1 MTDGKRCATM
11 QKRGG
16 CEMYTKISHD
26 IQQSYYQTQ
35 YANDGQRFVAW
46 YLRNVHGLNT
56 VEAKDCITDGA
67 NDKQIDAVYIN
78 NQDST
83 IYIIQGKFLSGEYV
97 DAEPVREVLAS
108 WMLIQDLDKLQDS
121 ANAKLKVKINEISAA
136 LEDDYAICFE
146 LITTAQLSEQAQ
158 ADAETFTKKLADS
171 DELNANLV
179 VVDNEMLKFKYDE
192 ALNKTNNYIN
202 FTFMLEP
209 GKYLELEVNGTRAVL
224 AAVPLKDCVNIPGIK
239 DGRLF
244 RKNVRQSLG
253 NSNKVNK
260 GIARTIKKEPGDFF
274 FYHNGITAI
283 CSKIDIQDGRITVK
297 DLNIVNG
304 CQSLSTIFNC
314 GESAKKSY
322 GYILFKFYEMS
333 NNEKADKITNSTNSQ
348 SAVKARDLRSN
359 DKIVL
364 SIKKNYE
371 QTYPNGYMVTKRGEN
386 VDTSKYDADHIIQLT
401 DLGKEL
407 VAWHSQRPTLSYSE
421 TKIFDI
427 YFTQLFKKDYPAEDV
442 QALHELHSAVMSKWT
457 PDNPMGINESLL
469 AMKSYAP
476 FHHLFA
482 ISVIF
487 AEVSNMS
494 DWVPRPSKVLD
505 QLKKENLMDA
515 VINMAG
521 KTLNAAFKNANSKAV
536 AENKVFSP
544 QNWIKSKASIIT
556 LTEALRVRL
565 DVMTDDGTEL
575 GTKIQIC
582 CKLDKRD
589 FESRWTAD

>member
-1 MTDGKRCATM
+1 
-11 QKRGG
+11 
-16 CEMYTKISHD
+16 MYTKILHD
-26 IQQSYYQTQ
+26 IQQAYYQDN

-46 YLRNVHGLNT
+46 YLRNIHGLNT
-56 VEAKDCITDGA
+56 IEAKDCITDGA

-83 IYIIQGKFLSGEYV
+83 IYIIQGKFISSEYI
-97 DAEPVREVLAS
+97 DAEPVREVLSS
-108 WMLIQDLDKLQDS
+108 WVLVQDLDQLQDS
-121 ANAKLKVKINEISAA
+121 ANSKLKVKINEISSA
-136 LEDDYAICFE
+136 LEDDFEICFE
-146 LITTAQLSEQAQ
+146 LITTAKLSDSAQ
-158 ADAETFTKKLADS
+158 ADADTFSKRLADS
-171 DELNANLV
+171 EELNADFV
-179 VVDNEMLKFKYDE
+179 VVDNEMLKIKYDE

-202 FTFMLEP
+202 FTFQLET
-209 GKYLELEVNGTRAVL
+209 GKYLELELNGTRAVL
-224 AAVPLKDCVNIPGIK
+224 AAIPLKDCVNIPGIK

-260 GIARTIKKEPGDFF
+260 GIAKTIKKEPGDFF

-283 CSKIDIQDGRITVK
+283 CSKIEIKNGQATAK
-297 DLNIVNG
+297 DLNVVNG

-314 GESAKKSY
+314 GEAAKKSY
-322 GYILFKFYEMS
+322 GYILFKFYEMANS
-333 NNEKADKITNSTNSQ
+333 EKADKITNSTNSQ

-386 VDTSKYDADHIIQLT
+386 VDATRYDSCHIIQLT

-407 VAWHSQRPTLSYSE
+407 IAWHSQRPTLSYSE

-427 YFTQLFKKDYPAEDV
+427 YFTQLFKKEYPAEDV
-442 QALHELHSAVMSKWT
+442 QALHELHSAVMSRWN
-457 PDNPMGINESLL
+457 PDNPMGLNESLL

-482 ISVIF
+482 VSVVF
-487 AEVSNMS
+487 SEVSNMS
-494 DWVPRPSKVLD
+494 EMVPRPSKVLEN
-505 QLKKENLMDA
+505 LKKFDMLDT

-521 KTLNAAFKNANSKAV
+521 KTLNRAFKNANSKAIS
-536 AENKVFSP
+536 ENKVFSP
-544 QNWIKSKASIIT
+544 QNWIKSKASIVT

-565 DVMTDDGTEL
+565 DAMEDDETSL
-575 GTKIQIC
+575 GTKIQAC
-582 CKLDKRD
+582 CKLEKRD

>member
-1 MTDGKRCATM
+1 
-11 QKRGG
+11 
-16 CEMYTKISHD
+16 MYTKILHD
-26 IQQSYYQTQ
+26 IQQDYYQNN
-35 YANDGQRFVAW
+35 YANEGQRFVAW
-46 YLRNVHGLNT
+46 YLRNIHGLDT

-78 NQDST
+78 NQEST
-83 IYIIQGKFLSGEYV
+83 IYIIQGKFIASEYI
-97 DAEPVREVLAS
+97 DAEPVREVLSS
-108 WMLIQDLDKLQDS
+108 WVLVQNLNQLQEA

-136 LEDDYAICFE
+136 LDDGYEICFE
-146 LITTAQLSEQAQ
+146 LVTTATLTDQAQ
-158 ADAETFTKKLADS
+158 RDVDMFSKKLAD
-171 DELNANLV
+171 DEELDANFV

-202 FTFMLEP
+202 FTFQLEP
-209 GKYLELEVNGTRAVL
+209 GKYLELELNGTRAVL
-224 AAVPLKDCVNIPGIK
+224 AAIPLKDCVNIPGIK

-260 GIARTIKKEPGDFF
+260 GIARTIKKESGDFF

-283 CSKIDIQDGRITVK
+283 CSKIDIRNGQATVK
-297 DLNIVNG
+297 DLNVVNG

-314 GESAKKSY
+314 GETAKKSC
-322 GYILFKFYEMS
+322 GYILFKFYEMANS
-333 NNEKADKITNSTNSQ
+333 EKADKITNSTNSQ

-371 QTYPNGYMVTKRGEN
+371 QMYPNGYLVTKRGEN
-386 VDTSKYDADHIIQLT
+386 VDTTKYDSGHIIQLT

-407 VAWHSQRPTLSYSE
+407 IAWHSQRPTLSYSE

-442 QALHELHSAVMSKWT
+442 QALHELHNVVMKKWNT
-457 PDNPMGINESLL
+457 DNPIGLNESLL
-469 AMKSYAP
+469 AMKAYAP
-476 FHHLFA
+476 FHHLYA

-487 AEVSNMS
+487 AEVSDMS
-494 DWVPRPSKVLD
+494 EMVPRPSKVIEK
-505 QLKKENLMDA
+505 LKKCDMMETVVN
-515 VINMAG
+515 IAG
-521 KTLNAAFKNANSKAV
+521 KTLNRAFKNANSKAV
-536 AENKVFSP
+536 SENKVFSP
-544 QNWIKSKASIIT
+544 QNWIKSKTSIIT

-565 DVMTDDGTEL
+565 DAMEDDETNL
-575 GTKIQIC
+575 GAKIQVC
-582 CKLDKRD
+582 CKLEKQD
-589 FESRWTAD
+589 FGPRWTAD

>member
-1 MTDGKRCATM
+1 
-11 QKRGG
+11 
-16 CEMYTKISHD
+16 MYAKILHD
-26 IQQSYYQTQ
+26 IQQAYYQDN

-46 YLRNVHGLNT
+46 YLRNIHGLNT

-78 NQDST
+78 NQEST
-83 IYIIQGKFLSGEYV
+83 IYIIQGKFISGEYI
-97 DAEPVREVLAS
+97 DAEPVREVLSS
-108 WMLIQDLDKLQDS
+108 WILLQDLNQLQDA
-121 ANAKLKVKINEISAA
+121 ANSKLKVKINEISAA
-136 LEDDYAICFE
+136 LDDDYAICFE
-146 LITTAQLSEQAQ
+146 LVTTAKLTDQAQ
-158 ADAETFTKKLADS
+158 LDADAFSKKLSDS
-171 DELNANLV
+171 EELSANFV
-179 VVDNEMLKFKYDE
+179 VVDDEMLKVKYDE

-202 FTFMLEP
+202 FTFQLEP
-209 GKYLELEVNGTRAVL
+209 GKYLDIELNGTRAVL
-224 AAVPLKDCVNIPGIK
+224 AAIPLKDCVNIPGIK

-260 GIARTIKKEPGDFF
+260 SIAKTIKKEPGDFF
-274 FYHNGITAI
+274 FFHNGITAI
-283 CSKIDIQDGRITVK
+283 CSKMDIQNGQLTVK

-304 CQSLSTIFNC
+304 CQSLSTIFSC
-314 GESAKKSY
+314 GEAAKKSY
-322 GYILFKFYEMS
+322 GYILFKFYEMANS
-333 NNEKADKITNSTNSQ
+333 EKADKITNSTNSQ

-386 VDTSKYDADHIIQLT
+386 VDTTRYDAGHIIQLT

-407 VAWHSQRPTLSYSE
+407 IAWHSQRPTLSYSE

-427 YFTQLFKKDYPAEDV
+427 YFNQLFKRDYPAEDV
-442 QALHELHSAVMSKWT
+442 QALHELHSAIMSKWN

-469 AMKSYAP
+469 AMKAYAP
-476 FHHLFA
+476 FHHLYA
-482 ISVIF
+482 VSIIF

-494 DWVPRPSKVLD
+494 EMVPRPSKVLA
-505 QLKKENLMDA
+505 QLKGCAMLDTI
-515 VINMAG
+515 INIAG
-521 KTLNAAFKNANSKAV
+521 KTLNRAFKNANSKYI

-544 QNWIKSKASIIT
+544 QNWIKSKASIVS

-565 DVMTDDGTEL
+565 DAMEDDETNL
-575 GTKIQIC
+575 GAKIQNC
-582 CKLDKRD
+582 CKLEKQD

>member
-1 MTDGKRCATM
+1 
-11 QKRGG
+11 
-16 CEMYTKISHD
+16 MYSKILHD
-26 IQQSYYQTQ
+26 IQQAYYQDN

-46 YLRNVHGLNT
+46 YLRNIHGLNT

-83 IYIIQGKFLSGEYV
+83 IYIIQGKFMSGEYI
-97 DAEPVREVLAS
+97 DAEPVREVLSS
-108 WMLIQDLDKLQDS
+108 WILVQDLDQLQDA
-121 ANAKLKVKINEISAA
+121 ANLKLKVKINEISAA
-136 LEDDYAICFE
+136 LDDDYEICFE
-146 LITTAQLSEQAQ
+146 LITTAKLTDQAQ
-158 ADAETFTKKLADS
+158 MDADAFSKKLSDS
-171 DELNANLV
+171 EELNANFV
-179 VVDNEMLKFKYDE
+179 VVDNEMLKVKYDE

-202 FTFMLEP
+202 FTFQLES
-209 GKYLELEVNGTRAVL
+209 GKYLEVELNGTRAVL
-224 AAVPLKDCVNIPGIK
+224 AAIPLKDCVNIPGIK

-260 GIARTIKKEPGDFF
+260 GIAKTIKKEPGDFF

-283 CSKIDIQDGRITVK
+283 CSKIDIQNGQLTVK

-304 CQSLSTIFNC
+304 CQSLSTIFSC
-314 GESAKKSY
+314 GEAAKKSY
-322 GYILFKFYEMS
+322 GYILFKFYEMENS
-333 NNEKADKITNSTNSQ
+333 EKADKITNSTNSQ

-386 VDTSKYDADHIIQLT
+386 VDTTRYDAGHIIQLT

-407 VAWHSQRPTLSYSE
+407 IAWHSQRPTLSYSE

-427 YFTQLFKKDYPAEDV
+427 YFNQLFKKDYPAEDV
-442 QALHELHSAVMSKWT
+442 QALHELHSTVMSRWN
-457 PDNPMGINESLL
+457 PDNPMGLNESLL

-476 FHHLFA
+476 FHHLYA

-487 AEVSNMS
+487 AETSNMS
-494 DWVPRPSKVLD
+494 EMVPRPSKVLA
-505 QLKKENLMDA
+505 QLKKCDMMDTI
-515 VINMAG
+515 VNIAG
-521 KTLNAAFKNANSKAV
+521 KTLNRAFKNANSKAV
-536 AENKVFSP
+536 AENRVFSP
-544 QNWIKSKASIIT
+544 QNWIKSKASIVT

-565 DVMTDDGTEL
+565 DAMEDDETNL
-575 GTKIQIC
+575 GAKIQSC
-582 CKLDKRD
+582 CKLEKQD

>member
-1 MTDGKRCATM
+1 
-11 QKRGG
+11 
-16 CEMYTKISHD
+16 MYVKILHD
-26 IQQSYYQTQ
+26 IQQAYYQDN
-35 YANDGQRFVAW
+35 YPNDGQRFVAW
-46 YLRNVHGLNT
+46 YLRNIHGLNT
-56 VEAKDCITDGA
+56 VEAKDCITDGV

-83 IYIIQGKFLSGEYV
+83 IYIIQGKFMSGEYI
-97 DAEPVREVLAS
+97 DAEPVREVLSS
-108 WMLIQDLDKLQDS
+108 WVLVQDLNQLQDA

-136 LEDDYAICFE
+136 LDDDYEICFE
-146 LITTAQLSEQAQ
+146 LITTAKLTNQAQ
-158 ADAETFTKKLADS
+158 SDADTFSKKLADN
-171 DELNANLV
+171 EEMNANFI
-179 VVDNEMLKFKYDE
+179 VVDSEMLKFKYDE

-202 FTFMLEP
+202 FTFQLEE
-209 GKYLELEVNGTRAVL
+209 GKYLELELNGIRAVL
-224 AAVPLKDCVNIPGIK
+224 AAVPLKDCISIPGIK

-260 GIARTIKKEPGDFF
+260 GIAKTIKKEPGDFF

-283 CSKIDIQDGRITVK
+283 CSNFDIQNGQLTVK

-314 GESAKKSY
+314 GEAAKKSY
-322 GYILFKFYEMS
+322 GYILFKFYEMANS
-333 NNEKADKITNSTNSQ
+333 EKADKITNSTNSQ

-364 SIKKNYE
+364 NIKKNYE

-386 VDTSKYDADHIIQLT
+386 VDTTKYDAGHIIQLT

-407 VAWHSQRPTLSYSE
+407 IAWHSQRPTLSYSE

-442 QALHELHSAVMSKWT
+442 QALHELHSTVTNKWN
-457 PDNPMGINESLL
+457 PDNPMGLNESLL

-476 FHHLFA
+476 FHHLYA

-487 AEVSNMS
+487 AEISNMS
-494 DWVPRPSKVLD
+494 EMVPRPSKVLA
-505 QLKKENLMDA
+505 QLKKYDMMDT
-515 VINMAG
+515 VVNIAG
-521 KTLNAAFKNANSKAV
+521 KTLNRAFKNANSKAI
-536 AENKVFSP
+536 AENRVFSP
-544 QNWIKSKASIIT
+544 QNWIKSKTSLVT

-565 DVMTDDGTEL
+565 DAMEDDETNL
-575 GTKIQIC
+575 GAKIQNC
-582 CKLDKRD
+582 CKLEKQD

>member
-1 MTDGKRCATM
+1 
-11 QKRGG
+11 
-16 CEMYTKISHD
+16 MYAKILHD
-26 IQQSYYQTQ
+26 IQQDYYQAN

-46 YLRNVHGLNT
+46 YLRNIHGLNT

-67 NDKQIDAVYIN
+67 NDKQIDAVYIS

-83 IYIIQGKFLSGEYV
+83 IYIIQGKFIASEYI

-108 WMLIQDLDKLQDS
+108 WVLVQDLDKLQDS
-121 ANAKLKVKINEISAA
+121 ANSKLKVKINEISVA
-136 LEDDYAICFE
+136 LEDDYEICFE
-146 LITTAQLSEQAQ
+146 LITTSKLSDQAQ
-158 ADAETFTKKLADS
+158 ADADTFSKKLADS
-171 DELNANLV
+171 DELNANFIV
-179 VVDNEMLKFKYDE
+179 IDNEMLKFKYDE

-202 FTFMLEP
+202 FTFQLEE
-209 GKYLELEVNGTRAVL
+209 GKYIELELNGTRAVL
-224 AAVPLKDCVNIPGIK
+224 AAIPLKDCVNIPGIK

-283 CSKIDIQDGRITVK
+283 CSKIEIQNGQATVK

-314 GESAKKSY
+314 GEAAKKSY
-322 GYILFKFYEMS
+322 GYILFKFYEMANS
-333 NNEKADKITNSTNSQ
+333 EKADKITNSTNSQ

-386 VDTSKYDADHIIQLT
+386 VDTARYDTNYIIQLT

-407 VAWHSQRPTLSYSE
+407 TAWHSQRPTLSYSE

-442 QALHELHSAVMSKWT
+442 HALHELHSAVMSRWN
-457 PDNPMGINESLL
+457 PDNPMGLNESLL

-482 ISVIF
+482 VSVVF

-494 DWVPRPSKVLD
+494 EMVPRPSKVLEN
-505 QLKKENLMDA
+505 LKKYDMLDT
-515 VINMAG
+515 VINMTG
-521 KTLNAAFKNANSKAV
+521 KTLNRAFKNANSKAIS
-536 AENKVFSP
+536 ENKVFSP
-544 QNWIKSKASIIT
+544 QNWIKSKASIVA

-565 DVMTDDGTEL
+565 DAMEDDETSL
-575 GTKIQIC
+575 GTKIQTC
-582 CKLDKRD
+582 CKLEKQD

>member
-1 MTDGKRCATM
+1 
-11 QKRGG
+11 
-16 CEMYTKISHD
+16 MYSKILHD
-26 IQQSYYQTQ
+26 IQQAYYQDN

-46 YLRNVHGLNT
+46 YLRNIHGLNT

-83 IYIIQGKFLSGEYV
+83 IYIIQGKFMSGEYI
-97 DAEPVREVLAS
+97 DAEPVREVLSS
-108 WMLIQDLDKLQDS
+108 WILVQDLDQLQDA
-121 ANAKLKVKINEISAA
+121 ANLKLKVKINEISAA
-136 LEDDYAICFE
+136 LDDDYEICFE
-146 LITTAQLSEQAQ
+146 LITTAKLTDQAQ
-158 ADAETFTKKLADS
+158 MDADAFSKKLSDS
-171 DELNANLV
+171 EELNANFV
-179 VVDNEMLKFKYDE
+179 VVDNEMLKVKYDE

-202 FTFMLEP
+202 FTFQLES
-209 GKYLELEVNGTRAVL
+209 GKYLEVELNGTRAVL
-224 AAVPLKDCVNIPGIK
+224 AAIPLKDCVNIPGIK

-260 GIARTIKKEPGDFF
+260 GIAKTIKKEPGDFF

-283 CSKIDIQDGRITVK
+283 CSKIDIQNGQLTVK

-304 CQSLSTIFNC
+304 CQSLSTIFSC
-314 GESAKKSY
+314 GEAAKKSY
-322 GYILFKFYEMS
+322 GYILFKFYEMANS
-333 NNEKADKITNSTNSQ
+333 EKADKITNSTNSQ

-386 VDTSKYDADHIIQLT
+386 VDTTRYDAGHIIQLT

-407 VAWHSQRPTLSYSE
+407 IAWHSQRPTLSYSE

-427 YFTQLFKKDYPAEDV
+427 YFNQLFKKDYPAEDV
-442 QALHELHSAVMSKWT
+442 QALHELHSTVMSRWT
-457 PDNPMGINESLL
+457 PDNPMGLNESLL

-476 FHHLFA
+476 FHHLYA

-487 AEVSNMS
+487 AETSNMS
-494 DWVPRPSKVLD
+494 EMVPRPSKVLA
-505 QLKKENLMDA
+505 QLKKCDMMDTI
-515 VINMAG
+515 VNIAG
-521 KTLNAAFKNANSKAV
+521 KTLNRAFKNANSKAV
-536 AENKVFSP
+536 AENRVFSP
-544 QNWIKSKASIIT
+544 QNWIKSKASIVT

-565 DVMTDDGTEL
+565 DAMEDDETNL
-575 GTKIQIC
+575 GAKIQSC
-582 CKLDKRD
+582 CKLEKQD

>member
-1 MTDGKRCATM
+1 
-11 QKRGG
+11 
-16 CEMYTKISHD
+16 MYSKILHD
-26 IQQSYYQTQ
+26 IQQAYYQDN

-46 YLRNVHGLNT
+46 YLRNIHGLNT

-83 IYIIQGKFLSGEYV
+83 IYIIQGKFMSGEYI
-97 DAEPVREVLAS
+97 DAEPVREVLSS
-108 WMLIQDLDKLQDS
+108 WILVQDLDQLQDA
-121 ANAKLKVKINEISAA
+121 ANLKLKVKINEISAA
-136 LEDDYAICFE
+136 LDDDYEICFE
-146 LITTAQLSEQAQ
+146 LITTAKLTDQAQ
-158 ADAETFTKKLADS
+158 MDADAFSKKLSDS
-171 DELNANLV
+171 EELNANFV
-179 VVDNEMLKFKYDE
+179 VVDNEMLKVKYDE

-202 FTFMLEP
+202 FTFQLES
-209 GKYLELEVNGTRAVL
+209 GKYLEVELNGTRAVL
-224 AAVPLKDCVNIPGIK
+224 AAIPLKDCVNIPGIK

-260 GIARTIKKEPGDFF
+260 GIAKTIKKEPGDFF

-283 CSKIDIQDGRITVK
+283 CSKIDIQNGQLTVK

-304 CQSLSTIFNC
+304 CQSLSTILSC
-314 GESAKKSY
+314 GEAAKKSY
-322 GYILFKFYEMS
+322 GYILFKFYEMANS
-333 NNEKADKITNSTNSQ
+333 EKADKITNSTNSQ

-386 VDTSKYDADHIIQLT
+386 VDTTRYDAGHIIQLT

-407 VAWHSQRPTLSYSE
+407 IAWHSQRPTLSYSE

-427 YFTQLFKKDYPAEDV
+427 YFNQLFKKDYPAEDV
-442 QALHELHSAVMSKWT
+442 QALHELHSTVMSRWN
-457 PDNPMGINESLL
+457 PDNPMGLNESLL

-476 FHHLFA
+476 FHHLYA

-487 AEVSNMS
+487 AETSNMS
-494 DWVPRPSKVLD
+494 EMVPRPSKVLA
-505 QLKKENLMDA
+505 QLKKCDMMDTI
-515 VINMAG
+515 VNIAG
-521 KTLNAAFKNANSKAV
+521 KTLNRAFKNANSKAV
-536 AENKVFSP
+536 AENRVFSP
-544 QNWIKSKASIIT
+544 QNWIKSKASIVT

-565 DVMTDDGTEL
+565 DAMEDDETNL
-575 GTKIQIC
+575 GAKIQSC
-582 CKLDKRD
+582 CKLEKQD

>member
-1 MTDGKRCATM
+1 
-11 QKRGG
+11 
-16 CEMYTKISHD
+16 MYSKILHD
-26 IQQSYYQTQ
+26 IQQAYYQDN

-46 YLRNVHGLNT
+46 YLRNIHGLNT

-83 IYIIQGKFLSGEYV
+83 IYIIQGKFMSGEYI
-97 DAEPVREVLAS
+97 DAEPVREVLSS
-108 WMLIQDLDKLQDS
+108 WILVQDLDQLQDA
-121 ANAKLKVKINEISAA
+121 ANLKLKVKINEISAA
-136 LEDDYAICFE
+136 LDDDYEICFE
-146 LITTAQLSEQAQ
+146 LITTAKLTDQAQ
-158 ADAETFTKKLADS
+158 MDADAFSKKLSDS
-171 DELNANLV
+171 EELNANFV
-179 VVDNEMLKFKYDE
+179 VVDNEMLKVKYDE

-202 FTFMLEP
+202 FTFQLES
-209 GKYLELEVNGTRAVL
+209 GKYLEVELNGTRAVL
-224 AAVPLKDCVNIPGIK
+224 AAIPLKDCVNIPGIK

-260 GIARTIKKEPGDFF
+260 GIAKTIKKEPGDFF

-283 CSKIDIQDGRITVK
+283 CSKIDIQNGQLTVK

-304 CQSLSTIFNC
+304 CQSLSTIFSC
-314 GESAKKSY
+314 GEAAKKSY
-322 GYILFKFYEMS
+322 GYILFKFYEMANS
-333 NNEKADKITNSTNSQ
+333 EKADKITNSTNSQ

-386 VDTSKYDADHIIQLT
+386 VDATRYDAGHIIQLT

-407 VAWHSQRPTLSYSE
+407 IAWHSQRPTLSYSE

-427 YFTQLFKKDYPAEDV
+427 YFNQLFKKDYPAEDV
-442 QALHELHSAVMSKWT
+442 QALHELHSTVMSRWN
-457 PDNPMGINESLL
+457 PDNPMGLNESLL

-476 FHHLFA
+476 FHHLYA

-487 AEVSNMS
+487 AETSNMS
-494 DWVPRPSKVLD
+494 EMVPRPSKVLA
-505 QLKKENLMDA
+505 QLKKCDMMDTI
-515 VINMAG
+515 VNIAG
-521 KTLNAAFKNANSKAV
+521 KTLNRAFKNANSKAV
-536 AENKVFSP
+536 TENRVFSP
-544 QNWIKSKASIIT
+544 QNWIKSKASIVT

-565 DVMTDDGTEL
+565 DAMEDDETNL
-575 GTKIQIC
+575 GAKIQSC
-582 CKLDKRD
+582 CKLEKQD

>member
-1 MTDGKRCATM
+1 
-11 QKRGG
+11 
-16 CEMYTKISHD
+16 MYAKILHD
-26 IQQSYYQTQ
+26 IQQTYYQDN

-46 YLRNVHGLNT
+46 YLRNIHGLNT

-83 IYIIQGKFLSGEYV
+83 IYIIQGKFMSGEYI
-97 DAEPVREVLAS
+97 DAEPVREVLSS
-108 WMLIQDLDKLQDS
+108 WILVQDLNQLQDA
-121 ANAKLKVKINEISAA
+121 ANSKLKVKINEISAA
-136 LEDDYAICFE
+136 LDDDYDICFE
-146 LITTAQLSEQAQ
+146 LVTTAKLTDQAQ
-158 ADAETFTKKLADS
+158 MDADAFSKKLSDS
-171 DELNANLV
+171 DELNANFV
-179 VVDNEMLKFKYDE
+179 VVDDEMLKVKYDE

-202 FTFMLEP
+202 FTFQLES
-209 GKYLELEVNGTRAVL
+209 GKYLEVELNGTRAVL
-224 AAVPLKDCVNIPGIK
+224 AAIPLKDCVNIPGIK

-260 GIARTIKKEPGDFF
+260 GIAKTIKKEPGDFF

-283 CSKIDIQDGRITVK
+283 CSKIDIQNGQLTVK

-304 CQSLSTIFNC
+304 CQSLSTIFSC
-314 GESAKKSY
+314 GEAAKKSY
-322 GYILFKFYEMS
+322 GYILFKFYEMANS
-333 NNEKADKITNSTNSQ
+333 EKADKITNSTNSQ

-386 VDTSKYDADHIIQLT
+386 VDTTRYDAGHIIQLT

-407 VAWHSQRPTLSYSE
+407 IAWHSQRPILSYSE

-427 YFTQLFKKDYPAEDV
+427 YFNQLFKKDYPAEDV
-442 QALHELHSAVMSKWT
+442 QALHELHSAIMSKWN

-476 FHHLFA
+476 FHHLYA
-482 ISVIF
+482 VSVIF
-487 AEVSNMS
+487 AEISNMS
-494 DWVPRPSKVLD
+494 EMVPRPSKVLA
-505 QLKKENLMDA
+505 QLKECDMMDTI
-515 VINMAG
+515 INIAG
-521 KTLNAAFKNANSKAV
+521 KTLNRAFKNASSKAI
-536 AENKVFSP
+536 ADNKVFSP
-544 QNWIKSKASIIT
+544 QNWIKSKASIVS

-565 DVMTDDGTEL
+565 DAMEDDETNL
-575 GTKIQIC
+575 GAKVQRC
-582 CKLDKRD
+582 CKLEKQD

>member
-1 MTDGKRCATM
+1 
-11 QKRGG
+11 
-16 CEMYTKISHD
+16 MYAKILHD
-26 IQQSYYQTQ
+26 IQQTYYQDN

-46 YLRNVHGLNT
+46 YLRNIHGLNT

-83 IYIIQGKFLSGEYV
+83 IYIIQGKFMSSEYI
-97 DAEPVREVLAS
+97 DAEPVREVLSS
-108 WMLIQDLDKLQDS
+108 WILVQDLNRLQDA
-121 ANAKLKVKINEISAA
+121 ANLKLKVKINEISAA
-136 LEDDYAICFE
+136 LDDDYEICFE
-146 LITTAQLSEQAQ
+146 LITTAKLTDQAQ
-158 ADAETFTKKLADS
+158 MDADAFSKKLSDS
-171 DELNANLV
+171 EEMNANFV

-202 FTFMLEP
+202 FTFQLES
-209 GKYLELEVNGTRAVL
+209 GKYLEVELNGTRAVL
-224 AAVPLKDCVNIPGIK
+224 AAIPLKDCVNIPGIK

-260 GIARTIKKEPGDFF
+260 GIAKTIKKEPGDFF

-283 CSKIDIQDGRITVK
+283 CSKIDIQNGQATVK

-304 CQSLSTIFNC
+304 CQSLSTIFSC
-314 GESAKKSY
+314 GEAAKKSY
-322 GYILFKFYEMS
+322 GYILFKFYEMANS
-333 NNEKADKITNSTNSQ
+333 EKADKITNSTNSQ

-386 VDTSKYDADHIIQLT
+386 VDTTKYDAGHIIQLT

-407 VAWHSQRPTLSYSE
+407 IAWHSQRPTLSYSE

-427 YFTQLFKKDYPAEDV
+427 YFNQLFKKDYPAEDV
-442 QALHELHSAVMSKWT
+442 QALHELHSAIMSKWN

-476 FHHLFA
+476 FHHLYA
-482 ISVIF
+482 VSVIF
-487 AEVSNMS
+487 AEISNMS
-494 DWVPRPSKVLD
+494 EKVPRPSKVLA
-505 QLKKENLMDA
+505 QLKKCDMMDTI
-515 VINMAG
+515 VNIAG
-521 KTLNAAFKNANSKAV
+521 KTLNRAFKNANSKAI
-536 AENKVFSP
+536 AENRVFSP
-544 QNWIKSKASIIT
+544 QNWIKSKASIVS

-565 DVMTDDGTEL
+565 DAMEDDETNL
-575 GTKIQIC
+575 GTKIQSC
-582 CKLDKRD
+582 CKLEKQD

>member
-1 MTDGKRCATM
+1 
-11 QKRGG
+11 
-16 CEMYTKISHD
+16 MYSKILHD
-26 IQQSYYQTQ
+26 IQQAYYQDN

-46 YLRNVHGLNT
+46 YLRNIHGLNT

-83 IYIIQGKFLSGEYV
+83 IYIIQGKFMSGEYI
-97 DAEPVREVLAS
+97 DAEPVREVLSS
-108 WMLIQDLDKLQDS
+108 WILVQDLDQLQDA
-121 ANAKLKVKINEISAA
+121 ANLKLKVKINEISAA
-136 LEDDYAICFE
+136 LDDDYEICFE
-146 LITTAQLSEQAQ
+146 LITTAKLTDQAQ
-158 ADAETFTKKLADS
+158 MDADAFSKKLSDS
-171 DELNANLV
+171 EELNANFV
-179 VVDNEMLKFKYDE
+179 VVDNEMLKVKYDE

-202 FTFMLEP
+202 FTFQLES
-209 GKYLELEVNGTRAVL
+209 GKYLEVELNGTRAVL
-224 AAVPLKDCVNIPGIK
+224 AAIPLKDCVNIPGIK

-260 GIARTIKKEPGDFF
+260 GIAKTIKKEPGDFF

-283 CSKIDIQDGRITVK
+283 CSKIDIQNGQLTVK

-304 CQSLSTIFNC
+304 CQSLSTIFSC
-314 GESAKKSY
+314 GEAAKKSY
-322 GYILFKFYEMS
+322 GYILFKFYEMANS
-333 NNEKADKITNSTNSQ
+333 EKADKITNSTNSQ

-386 VDTSKYDADHIIQLT
+386 VDTTRYDAGHIIQLT

-407 VAWHSQRPTLSYSE
+407 IAWHSQRPTLSYSE

-427 YFTQLFKKDYPAEDV
+427 YFNQLFKKDYPAEDV
-442 QALHELHSAVMSKWT
+442 QALHELHSTVMSRWN
-457 PDNPMGINESLL
+457 PDNPMGLNESLL

-476 FHHLFA
+476 FHHLYA

-487 AEVSNMS
+487 AETSNMS
-494 DWVPRPSKVLD
+494 EMVPRPSKVLA
-505 QLKKENLMDA
+505 QLKKCDMMDTI
-515 VINMAG
+515 VNIAG
-521 KTLNAAFKNANSKAV
+521 KTLNRAFKNANSKAV
-536 AENKVFSP
+536 AENRVFSP
-544 QNWIKSKASIIT
+544 QNWIKSKASIVT

-565 DVMTDDGTEL
+565 DAMEDDETNL
-575 GTKIQIC
+575 GARIQSC
-582 CKLDKRD
+582 CKLEKQD

>member
-1 MTDGKRCATM
+1 
-11 QKRGG
+11 
-16 CEMYTKISHD
+16 MYSKILHD
-26 IQQSYYQTQ
+26 IQQAYYQDN

-46 YLRNVHGLNT
+46 YLRNIHGLNT

-83 IYIIQGKFLSGEYV
+83 IYIIQGKFMSGEYI
-97 DAEPVREVLAS
+97 DAEPVREVLSS
-108 WMLIQDLDKLQDS
+108 WILVQDLDQLQDA
-121 ANAKLKVKINEISAA
+121 ANLKLKVKINEISAA
-136 LEDDYAICFE
+136 LDDDYEICFE
-146 LITTAQLSEQAQ
+146 LITTAKLTDQAQ
-158 ADAETFTKKLADS
+158 MDADAFSKKLSDS
-171 DELNANLV
+171 EELNANFV
-179 VVDNEMLKFKYDE
+179 VVDNEMLKVKYDE

-202 FTFMLEP
+202 FTFQLES
-209 GKYLELEVNGTRAVL
+209 GKYLEVELNGTRAVL
-224 AAVPLKDCVNIPGIK
+224 AAIPLKDCVNIPGIK

-260 GIARTIKKEPGDFF
+260 GIAKTIKKEPGDFF

-283 CSKIDIQDGRITVK
+283 CSKIDIQNGQLTVK

-304 CQSLSTIFNC
+304 CQSLSTIFSC
-314 GESAKKSY
+314 GEAAKKSY
-322 GYILFKFYEMS
+322 GYILFKFYEMANS
-333 NNEKADKITNSTNSQ
+333 EKADKITNSTNSQ

-386 VDTSKYDADHIIQLT
+386 VDTTRYDAGHIIQLT

-407 VAWHSQRPTLSYSE
+407 IAWHSQRPTLSYSE

-427 YFTQLFKKDYPAEDV
+427 YFNQLFKKDYPAEDV
-442 QALHELHSAVMSKWT
+442 QALHELHSTVMSRWN
-457 PDNPMGINESLL
+457 PDNPMGLNESLL

-476 FHHLFA
+476 FHHLYA
-482 ISVIF
+482 ISIIF
-487 AEVSNMS
+487 AETSNMS
-494 DWVPRPSKVLD
+494 EMVPRPSKVLA
-505 QLKKENLMDA
+505 QLKKCDMMDTI
-515 VINMAG
+515 VNIAG
-521 KTLNAAFKNANSKAV
+521 KTLNRAFKNANSKAV
-536 AENKVFSP
+536 AENRVFSP
-544 QNWIKSKASIIT
+544 QNWIKSKASIVT

-565 DVMTDDGTEL
+565 DAMEDDETNL
-575 GTKIQIC
+575 GAKIQSC
-582 CKLDKRD
+582 CKLEKQD

>member
-1 MTDGKRCATM
+1 
-11 QKRGG
+11 
-16 CEMYTKISHD
+16 MYAKILHD
-26 IQQSYYQTQ
+26 IQQTYYQDN

-46 YLRNVHGLNT
+46 YLRNIHGLNT

-83 IYIIQGKFLSGEYV
+83 IYIIQGKFMSGEYI
-97 DAEPVREVLAS
+97 DAEPVREVLSS
-108 WMLIQDLDKLQDS
+108 WILVQDLNQLQDA
-121 ANAKLKVKINEISAA
+121 ANLKLKVKINEISAA
-136 LEDDYAICFE
+136 LDDDYEICFE
-146 LITTAQLSEQAQ
+146 LITTAKLTVQAQ
-158 ADAETFTKKLADS
+158 MDADAFSKKLSDS
-171 DELNANLV
+171 EEMNANFV

-202 FTFMLEP
+202 FTFQLES
-209 GKYLELEVNGTRAVL
+209 GKYLEVELNGTRAVL
-224 AAVPLKDCVNIPGIK
+224 AAIPLKDCVNIPGIK

-260 GIARTIKKEPGDFF
+260 GTAKTIKKEPGDFF

-283 CSKIDIQDGRITVK
+283 CSKIDIQNGQLTVK

-314 GESAKKSY
+314 GEAAKKSY
-322 GYILFKFYEMS
+322 GYILFKFYEMANS
-333 NNEKADKITNSTNSQ
+333 EKADKITNSTNSQ

-364 SIKKNYE
+364 SIKKNYA

-386 VDTSKYDADHIIQLT
+386 VDTTKYDAGHIIQLT

-407 VAWHSQRPTLSYSE
+407 IAWHSQRPTLSYSE

-427 YFTQLFKKDYPAEDV
+427 YFNQLFKKDYPAEDV
-442 QALHELHSAVMSKWT
+442 QALHELHSAIMSKWN

-476 FHHLFA
+476 FHHLYA
-482 ISVIF
+482 VSVIF
-487 AEVSNMS
+487 AEISNMS
-494 DWVPRPSKVLD
+494 EKVPRPSKVLA
-505 QLKKENLMDA
+505 QLKECDMMDTI
-515 VINMAG
+515 INIAG
-521 KTLNAAFKNANSKAV
+521 KTLNRAFKNANSKAI
-536 AENKVFSP
+536 ADNKVFSP
-544 QNWIKSKASIIT
+544 QNWIKSKASIVT

-565 DVMTDDGTEL
+565 DAMEDDETNL
-575 GTKIQIC
+575 GTKIQSC
-582 CKLDKRD
+582 CKLEKQD